1 MATICPDPKSGNV
14 VHESGRI
21 RIRLQIR
28 YSCENSPL
36 IFLVTLSL
44 QKFFILNNTFACSLQ
59 CKLYI
64 YSIYYLISFA
74 KISFSCKKIE
84 PIKVIILMSDVD
96 NIVHLYFYKQ
106 QAVCY
111 CADKS
116 KNKHMFYFTFL
127 KPKSIH
133 IQGGFSQSKVKGSK
147 VQKVKTKINW
157 ADINVLMF

>member
-1 MATICPDPKSGNV
+1 M
-14 VHESGRI
+14 
-21 RIRLQIR
+21 
-28 YSCENSPL
+28 
-36 IFLVTLSL
+36 TLSL
-44 QKFFILNNTFACSLQ
+44 QNFFILNNTFACSLQ